1 MHEVFLEPSLLKGVQ
16 YPKKAARKAL
26 RILSP
31 GGTVRLCAL
40 QRRAERWPFLGAG
53 SSARFQ
59 NARRPGPEACFTGI
73 QESRRRAVS
82 TRDREGGSRKE
93 RNRSYINASERG
105 RCETTSERSAPN
117 AACPSAACRGSET
130 RMLREPPCCQQ
141 DTRRTAC
148 SAWVSPR
155 RYARA
160 GCARVTRPDGGDQ
173 DDRTGGRRHIQV
185 VRAT

>member
-1 MHEVFLEPSLLKGVQ
+1 MIGEPVAPPPPGGRVAVGRPSHGGPPPLPPNSSNQIQLVIHVEVAYELRRRVSRRCVRPVSARVSDTLHGSHTLSGKARECRATKVWVHEVFLEPSLLKGVQ

-59 NARRPGPEACFTGI
+59 NACRPGPEACFTGI

-82 TRDREGGSRKE
+82 TRD
-93 RNRSYINASERG
+93 
-105 RCETTSERSAPN
+105 
-117 AACPSAACRGSET
+117 
-130 RMLREPPCCQQ
+130 
-141 DTRRTAC
+141 
-148 SAWVSPR
+148 
-155 RYARA
+155 
-160 GCARVTRPDGGDQ
+160 
-173 DDRTGGRRHIQV
+173 
-185 VRAT
+185 